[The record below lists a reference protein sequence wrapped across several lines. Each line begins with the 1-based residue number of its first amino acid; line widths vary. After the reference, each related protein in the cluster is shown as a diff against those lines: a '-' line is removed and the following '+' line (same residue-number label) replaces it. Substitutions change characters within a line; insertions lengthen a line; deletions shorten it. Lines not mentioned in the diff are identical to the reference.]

1 MERGTEYYV
10 GAGQGESRGS
20 AEFSIGCVKANFKS
34 KLKAILLPININS
47 GVFGKNEMYAKERG

>member
-1 MERGTEYYV
+1 M